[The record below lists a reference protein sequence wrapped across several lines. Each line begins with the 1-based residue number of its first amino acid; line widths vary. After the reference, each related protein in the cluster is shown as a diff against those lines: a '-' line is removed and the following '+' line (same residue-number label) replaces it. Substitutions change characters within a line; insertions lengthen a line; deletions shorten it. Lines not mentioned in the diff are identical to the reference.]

1 MDSDQLVKRR
11 PQPPPVWSTRGQA
24 LGLFA
29 RGATVRVAGGV
40 ALVVGTILS
49 VVNQGSVVLGGEASW
64 LTWLRVGVN
73 YLTPFVVASIGYL
86 AGCRAECAPAC
97 SCQEGKCSCPSTG
110 STMRLGAPEALASGH
125 AGHEERM

>member
-1 MDSDQLVKRR
+1 MQSEQLVRR
-11 PQPPPVWSTRGQA
+11 RVQPPRLVWSTRRQA
-24 LGLFA
+24 LALFA

-86 AGCRAECAPAC
+86 AGCRAERSAAC
-97 SCQEGKCSCPSTG
+97 SCQEGKCNCPSTG
-110 STMRLGAPEALASGH
+110 STM
-125 AGHEERM
+125 

>member
-1 MDSDQLVKRR
+1 MDSDQLVKR
-11 PQPPPVWSTRGQA
+11 PQPPPPVWSTRGQA

-49 VVNQGSVVLGGEASW
+49 VVNQGSVFLGGEANR

-86 AGCRAECAPAC
+86 AGCRAERTAAC
-97 SCQEGKCSCPSTG
+97 TCREGKCSCPSTG
-110 STMRLGAPEALASGH
+110 STM
-125 AGHEERM
+125 